1 MCGIAGIATWVS
13 GCSVSK
19 IAEKM
24 TSPIFHRGPDD
35 FGVWEDSR
43 YGVAF
48 GHRRLAILD
57 LTPHGHQPMV
67 SPSGRYTIAYN
78 GEIYNFL
85 EIKAELIDSGFSVA
99 WKGGSDTEV
108 LLAAVECWGL
118 ELTLQRLVGMFAFA
132 LWDSEKQSI
141 VLARDRVGEK
151 PLYYGLVG
159 DKFVFA
165 SELKAIQS
173 VFKDELEIDRSA
185 LSQFVRFGYVP
196 APKSIYNG
204 ISKLKP
210 GHYISIHSS
219 SELPSPCSYWNIN
232 TAEQQELTRQL
243 TTASEESVV
252 KLTNEKLL
260 GAIKC
265 QMVSD
270 VPIGAFLSG
279 GIDSSLVVSL
289 MQAQS
294 FNKIKTYTIGFEE
307 KNFDEAPYARAI
319 SNHLGT
325 EHTELYVGAKDAL
338 KVIPDLPAIYDEP
351 FADSSQIPTVLVSRL
366 TKEHVTVALSGDGGD
381 ELFAGYPR
389 YKVTSELWRRMALMP
404 LPLRRLAAHSL
415 RALSSKS
422 WDGVCSFFPTEVRK
436 KVNGRRIYRMSE
448 LLTSER
454 LADMYT
460 GLMSQWQRVDNLVL
474 GADCLMQDM
483 SPWEEGADSIE
494 EMRRWDFGQYLPDDL
509 LVKVDRA
516 AMSASLETR
525 APLLDH
531 RVVELAFALPTHHLI
546 KNGVGKWPL
555 REVLKQ
561 YVPSSFFERPKAG
574 FSVPLAEWLRG
585 ELREWA
591 EELLDERKLES
602 QGYFDTKKIRLI
614 WSQHL
619 QQTYDRSLHLW
630 NILMFQA
637 WLEKQSSAHVG

>member
-1 MCGIAGIATWVS
+1 MCGIAGIATWNT
-13 GCSVSK
+13 GCSVGQ

-35 FGVWEDSR
+35 FGVWADDR
-43 YGVAF
+43 FGVAF

-57 LTPHGHQPMV
+57 LSPLGHQPMI

-78 GEIYNFL
+78 GEIYNFFA
-85 EIKAELIDSGFSVA
+85 IKEELVDSGCLVS
-99 WKGGSDTEV
+99 WKGESDTEV
-108 LLAAVECWGL
+108 LLAAIEFWGVKKTL
-118 ELTLQRLVGMFAFA
+118 ERLVGMFAFA
-132 LWDSEKQSI
+132 LWDSDTQSI
-141 VLARDRVGEK
+141 ILARDRAGEK
-151 PLYYGLVG
+151 PLYYGYVG
-159 DKFVFA
+159 SKFVFA
-165 SELKAIQS
+165 SELKAINS
-173 VFKDELEIDRSA
+173 VFKDQMNIDREA

-196 APKSIYNG
+196 APKSIYEG
-204 ISKLKP
+204 ISKLEP
-210 GHYISIHSS
+210 GHYVSIDSS
-219 SELPSPCSYWNIN
+219 TSKASPHSYWTID
-232 TAEQQELTRQL
+232 TTEQRNLGL
-243 TTASEESVV
+243 KLKTASDVDVV
-252 KLTNEKLL
+252 KLTNDRLL
-260 GAIKC
+260 EAIKG

-294 FNKIKTYTIGFEE
+294 ISKIKTYTIGFEE

-319 SNHLGT
+319 SKHLGT
-325 EHTELYVGAKDAL
+325 EHTELYVGARDAL
-338 KVIPDLPAIYDEP
+338 QVIPDLPAIYDEP

-366 TKEHVTVALSGDGGD
+366 TKAHVTVALSGDGGD

-389 YKVTSELWRRMALMP
+389 YKVTSDLWRRMESLP
-404 LPLRRLAAHSL
+404 LPLRRMAAMSL
-415 RALSSKS
+415 RSLSAKR
-422 WDGVCSFFPTEVRK
+422 WDSVCSLLPVATRK
-436 KVNGRRIYRMSE
+436 KINGRRIYRMSE
-448 LLTSER
+448 LLASEC

-474 GADCLMQDM
+474 GIDCLAETTA
-483 SPWEEGADSIE
+483 PWTVGADSIE
-494 EMRRWDFGQYLPDDL
+494 EMRRWDFRQYLSDDL

-561 YVPSSFFERPKAG
+561 YVPPAFFERPKAG
-574 FSVPLAEWLRG
+574 FSVPLADWLRG
-585 ELREWA
+585 ELRDWA
-591 EELLDERKLES
+591 ESLLDAGKLQD
-602 QGYFDTKKIRLI
+602 QGYFDTSKIRLI
-614 WSQHL
+614 WAQHL
-619 QQTYDRSLHLW
+619 QGTYDRSLHLW

-637 WLEKQSSAHVG
+637 WLEKQSSIDIG

>member
-1 MCGIAGIATWVS
+1 MCGIAGIATWNA
-13 GCSVSK
+13 GYSVGQ

-35 FGVWEDSR
+35 FGVWADDQF
-43 YGVAF
+43 GVAF

-57 LTPHGHQPMV
+57 LSPLGHQPMI

-85 EIKAELIDSGFSVA
+85 AIKQELIDSNCYVEWRGE
-99 WKGGSDTEV
+99 SDTEV
-108 LLAAVECWGL
+108 LLAAIEFWGVEQ
-118 ELTLQRLVGMFAFA
+118 TLKRLVGMFAFA
-132 LWDSEKQSI
+132 LWDRETGSI
-141 VLARDRVGEK
+141 ILARDRAGEK
-151 PLYYGLVG
+151 PLYYGYVG
-159 DKFVFA
+159 NRFVFA
-165 SELKAIQS
+165 SELKSINL
-173 VFKDELEIDRSA
+173 VFKDELKIDRSA
-185 LSQFVRFGYVP
+185 LCEFVRFGYVP
-196 APKSIYNG
+196 APKSIYEG
-204 ISKLKP
+204 ISKLEP
-210 GHYISIHSS
+210 GHFVSIESLGSS
-219 SELPSPCSYWNIN
+219 LFPRGYWTID
-232 TAEQQELTRQL
+232 TAEQRDLSLRL
-243 TTASEESVV
+243 KTASDADVV
-252 KLTNEKLL
+252 KLTNERLL
-260 GAIKC
+260 QAIKG

-294 FNKIKTYTIGFEE
+294 VKKIKTYTIGFEE
-307 KNFDEAPYARAI
+307 KSFDEAPYARAI
-319 SNHLGT
+319 SKHLGT
-325 EHTELYVGAKDAL
+325 DHTELYVGAKDAL

-366 TKEHVTVALSGDGGD
+366 TKAHVTVALSGDGGD

-389 YKVTSELWRRMALMP
+389 YKVTSDLWHKMESIPLPMRRMAGSA
-404 LPLRRLAAHSL
+404 LRL
-415 RALSSKS
+415 LSAKS
-422 WDGVCSFFPTEVRK
+422 WDSVCSVLPGAARK
-436 KVNGRRIYRMSE
+436 KINGRRIYRMSE
-448 LLTSER
+448 LVASER

-474 GADCLMQDM
+474 GIDSLNEPAPLWA
-483 SPWEEGADSIE
+483 SGADSIE
-494 EMRRWDFGQYLPDDL
+494 EMRRWDFNQYLSDDL

-546 KNGVGKWPL
+546 KNGTGKWPL

-561 YVPSSFFERPKAG
+561 YVPSTFFERPKAG
-574 FSVPLAEWLRG
+574 FSVPLAQWLRG

-591 EELLDERKLES
+591 ESLLDAEKLRD
-602 QGYFDTKKIRLI
+602 QGYFDTNKIRLI

-619 QQTYDRSLHLW
+619 QGTYDRSLHLW

-637 WLEKQSSAHVG
+637 WLEKQSSIDIG